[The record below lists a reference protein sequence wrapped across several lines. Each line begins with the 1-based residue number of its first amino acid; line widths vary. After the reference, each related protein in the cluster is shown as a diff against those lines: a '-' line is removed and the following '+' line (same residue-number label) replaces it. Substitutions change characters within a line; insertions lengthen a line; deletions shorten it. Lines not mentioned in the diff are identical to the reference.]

1 MGLFD
6 FLSGGSKPA
15 ADRNR
20 ATTPAL
26 RTALLAINRD
36 TAPFVVRDGAPDH
49 CDLVA
54 EWRIA
59 DAAWYE
65 IFAKAGIERVFAV
78 LMKFDEDSGQVRAV
92 DREYEIEWRAGIP
105 ELSLSAKGFRGQSWE
120 MSTETVYAFNEEDL
134 HWGKVYSYNFK
145 TDEIK
150 KPLIAA
156 AKDAG
161 WGWRGVAF
169 GKL

>member
-6 FLSGGSKPA
+6 FLTGGTTQPT
-15 ADRNR
+15 DRNR

-26 RTALLAINRD
+26 RSALLALNRD
-36 TAPFVVRDGAPDH
+36 TAPLQIRDGAPED

-54 EWRIA
+54 EWKIV

-65 IFAKAGIERVFAV
+65 IFAKAGIKRVFAM
-78 LMKFDEDSGQVRAV
+78 LMKFDEDAGQVRAV

-105 ELSLSAKGFRGQSWE
+105 ELSLAAQAFRGQTWE
-120 MSTETVYAFNEEDL
+120 MSTETVYAFDEKDL

-150 KPLIAA
+150 KPLMAA
-156 AKDAG
+156 AKDVG